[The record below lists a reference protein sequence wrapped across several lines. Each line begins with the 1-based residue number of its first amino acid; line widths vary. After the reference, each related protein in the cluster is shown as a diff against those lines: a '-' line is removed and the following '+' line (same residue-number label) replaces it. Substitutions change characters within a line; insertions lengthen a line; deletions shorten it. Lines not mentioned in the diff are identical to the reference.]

1 MRRIF
6 ENVIRSGKF
15 DLTTMLQKIDEY
27 HVMGKLT
34 DTDRDELY
42 AMARGDAKPVYDVQT
57 EIEKLWAAI
66 RALQAGGGEPGG
78 DVKEFVQPTGAH
90 DAYNTGDRVLYK
102 GTVYVCRIDNCV
114 WAPDV
119 LPSAW
124 DAE

>member
-27 HVMGKLT
+27 HVMGKLK

-42 AMARGDAKPVYDVQT
+42 AMARGDAKPVYDVQL

-66 RALQAGGGEPGG
+66 RALQGGGASGG
-78 DVKEFVQPTGAH
+78 EAKAFVQPTGAH

-102 GTVYVCRIDNCV
+102 GTVYVCRRENCV

-119 LPSAW
+119 PPYAW